1 MGRVNWEE
9 AKRFYVNSSKYSYSL
24 LAARYEVSKATIQKR
39 GTKERWK
46 RLRDE
51 REREELK
58 RSTLSVLKNKEKMDE
73 RHLKQYETIEA
84 MGYTMLIRA
93 HNNMLLYKND
103 DKVYKKQVQS
113 VLAAVRM
120 LDVGM
125 KGCREVLGL
134 RNNFQERIKVDQNG
148 LPLDDNERPS
158 GGMDLRTFLDD
169 VNARLASSKI
179 KDDPYYK

>member
-1 MGRVNWEE
+1 MGRVDWEE

-39 GTKERWK
+39 GTREQWK
-46 RLRDE
+46 KLRDE

-84 MGYTMLIRA
+84 IGNAVLIRA
-93 HNNMLLYKND
+93 HNNMLLCKDD
-103 DKVYKKQVQS
+103 DKAYKKQVQS

-120 LDVGM
+120 LDIGM

-134 RNNFQERIKVDQNG
+134 RNNYREKVKVDQNG
-148 LPLDDNERPS
+148 LPLDDNEQPF

-169 VNARLASSKI
+169 MNARLASSKT
-179 KDDPYYK
+179 KDDL